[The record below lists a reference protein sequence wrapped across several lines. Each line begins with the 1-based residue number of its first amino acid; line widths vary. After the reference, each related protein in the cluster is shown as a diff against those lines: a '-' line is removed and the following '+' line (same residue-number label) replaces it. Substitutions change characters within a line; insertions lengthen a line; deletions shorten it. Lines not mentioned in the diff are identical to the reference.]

1 LKKKQGCLEYGKY
14 LQSTKETFG
23 SLNLTFKSIISR
35 LKQKYSVDSNNN
47 EENCNG
53 EYIKLLYLK
62 EINAKFIQFQQEYEK
77 FKLNFF

>member
-1 LKKKQGCLEYGKY
+1 